1 MMADK
6 VTDMSGKVCLV
17 SGATSGIGEMA
28 ALSLATMGATVVIL
42 SRNRERCVSSAQR
55 MRAVS
60 SNPAVDYLVA
70 DLSSQAEIRRV
81 VSEFTKR
88 YDRLDVLI
96 NNAGGFFMKRHLSPD
111 GIELTFALNH
121 LNYFLLTNLLLPIL
135 QASAPAR
142 IVNVSSGAHRGAE
155 INFDDLESKRSYNGW
170 KAYAQSKLANLLF
183 TYELARRLD
192 SAQVTVNAMHPGFVG
207 TRLAKNNGWLCNV
220 GLSIVHRLFARKP
233 EEGARTIVYL
243 AASPEVAGITG
254 KYFFDGQEEPSA
266 AASYDEQSA
275 RRLWEISAR
284 MVGLEGG

>member
-1 MMADK
+1 MDERTK
-6 VTDMSGKVCLV
+6 IMSGKVCLIT
-17 SGATSGIGEMA
+17 GATSGIGEAA
-28 ALSLATMGATVVIL
+28 ALALAGLGARIVIL
-42 SRNRERCVSSAQR
+42 GRNRERCERSAAHIRNVSGNQ
-55 MRAVS
+55 V
-60 SNPAVDYLVA
+60 VDYLLA

-81 VSEFTKR
+81 AGEFLER
-88 YDRLDVLI
+88 YDRLDVLV
-96 NNAGGFFMKRHLSPD
+96 NNAGGFFMKRQVSSD

-121 LNYFLLTNLLLPIL
+121 LNYFLLTNLLLPMIRS
-135 QASAPAR
+135 SAPAR
-142 IVNVSSGAHRGAE
+142 IVNVSSGAHRGVK
-155 INFDDLESKRSYNGW
+155 IDFDDLESRRSYNGW

-207 TRLAKNNGWLCNV
+207 TRFAKNNGWLYEV
-220 GLSIVHRLFARKP
+220 GLSVVHRLFARKP

-254 KYFFDGQEEPSA
+254 KYFFDEQEEASA
-266 AASYDEQSA
+266 PASYDEESA